1 MFCLGCFGCR
11 SQQRPAQRDQ
21 DSKEST
27 PESHELQT
35 LQPLPAPKEPLPE
48 VTIDMGRTK
57 PSPPE
62 PSPAPEVSEP
72 LPTPPPPPRPLQEIR
87 TPSPLPET
95 QKPEPPCLPPLR
107 RFSRPAGARIQRQ
120 ASVCLSWYEVEPDAP
135 QCSHWSLDR
144 RRQPEVDTS
153 PRRLSVPTTAKLLP
167 VESPSEGWKEVPSP
181 ILHESSSTETPGFLE
196 KGLEKMARRL
206 LKSRSLEEEPS
217 PPPVL
222 YNDTG
227 SKEDVRE
234 EALSS
239 PCLSESDQSEDAETV
254 RMQYRQLWEL
264 RATFEEE
271 EETDSRAFG
280 QDSSSQQSLPHSDH
294 VVVVEEHVETPP
306 ASEDEKQQ
314 CGFNTSLDSEPA
326 DEGAPKGPPGRLL
339 GLPTS
344 GEVRRHNYKILLA
357 RRLQRRTESS
367 ADNSFDSMETDC
379 SSTDASRTEGV
390 TTSSFDSTTDNTDG
404 GESQAH
410 HRLQQM
416 KADSGYRSMEST
428 NGNKPPKLSR
438 KHVGFPEGDPAEPST
453 STTRRSA
460 LKKRRQFEGRQPSS
474 DDSAAATST
483 DAVPELP
490 EASYYDVR
498 GKISVFHRFF
508 RSSRRSRGT
517 SKRILIRDY
526 SIDPK
531 TDALFKEFSRQDPV
545 LESET
550 GGSSPRLSSSKLL
563 SPQLSI
569 EEEEGSDESHSAMED
584 DWRAEGPCCDA
595 PIVRLPPD

>member
-1 MFCLGCFGCR
+1 
-11 SQQRPAQRDQ
+11 
-21 DSKEST
+21 
-27 PESHELQT
+27 
-35 LQPLPAPKEPLPE
+35 
-48 VTIDMGRTK
+48 MGRT
-57 PSPPE
+57 E
-62 PSPAPEVSEP
+62 PSPREPSPTLQVSQPASRSPSPASQKP
-72 LPTPPPPPRPLQEIR
+72 LSSPPRRL
-87 TPSPLPET
+87 
-95 QKPEPPCLPPLR
+95 
-107 RFSRPAGARIQRQ
+107 SRPAAARIQRQ

-144 RRQPEVDTS
+144 RRQQEADTS

-181 ILHESSSTETPGFLE
+181 ILHESSSTEAPGFLE
-196 KGLEKMARRL
+196 RGLEKMARRL
-206 LKSRSLEEEPS
+206 LKSRSLEEEPT
-217 PPPVL
+217 PPPVM

-227 SKEDVRE
+227 SKEDVRDE
-234 EALSS
+234 DEPLSS
-239 PCLSESDQSEDAETV
+239 PGLSESDQSEDAETV

-271 EETDSRAFG
+271 EETDSRTFG
-280 QDSSSQQSLPHSDH
+280 QDTASQQSLPLSEH

-314 CGFNTSLDSEPA
+314 QQQCGFSTSLESEPA
-326 DEGAPKGPPGRLL
+326 EEGVPKGASGQLL
-339 GLPTS
+339 GLPTA

-438 KHVGFPEGDPAEPST
+438 KHVGFPEGEPGEPST

-460 LKKRRQFEGRQPSS
+460 LKKRRQFEGVCRQISD
-474 DDSAAATST
+474 DDSAAAAAAAAAGATPSSST
-483 DAVPELP
+483 DAVAELP

-550 GGSSPRLSSSKLL
+550 GGVPGGGSPRLSTSKLL

-584 DWRAEGPCCDA
+584 DWRSEGPCCDA
-595 PIVRLPPD
+595 PIVRLPND